1 MGFLGGRP
9 VLGDPK
15 CCKRHGMGRK
25 ATLGSLTRRLTVTK
39 EMCCGA
45 RKKQMCTRVL
55 QDGFG
60 FGLSWAPYLAS
71 GEGEGGGICGNLAP
85 ACEGILGR
93 MQWDGSWWAWSTFEL
108 LDLVCHLDLICRPC
122 VWTEWLTQAD
132 WTNERGIERTANGQE
147 PKDGERERGRRR
159 RLGRERERETP
170 LWRSS
175 RPSIGSARASS
186 EGRECVWR

>member
-1 MGFLGGRP
+1 
-9 VLGDPK
+9 
-15 CCKRHGMGRK
+15 MGRK

-71 GEGEGGGICGNLAP
+71 GEGEGGGIGAYLVP
-85 ACEGILGR
+85 ACEWILTR
-93 MQWDGSWWAWSTFEL
+93 MRGDGSWWARSTFEL

-132 WTNERGIERTANGQE
+132 WTNERGIERTDRERAGTE
-147 PKDGERERGRRR
+147 RWRKRAAAEGGGGAGEGERERPRCGARLAR
-159 RLGRERERETP
+159 RLG
-170 LWRSS
+170 
-175 RPSIGSARASS
+175 ARARVRK
-186 EGRECVWR
+186 GGQCVRR

>member
-1 MGFLGGRP
+1 
-9 VLGDPK
+9 
-15 CCKRHGMGRK
+15 
-25 ATLGSLTRRLTVTK
+25 
-39 EMCCGA
+39 
-45 RKKQMCTRVL
+45 MCTRVL

-147 PKDGERERGRRR
+147 PKDGERERRRRRR
-159 RLGRERERETP
+159 RLGRGRERPRCGARLARRLGARARVRKGGRE
-170 LWRSS
+170 
-175 RPSIGSARASS
+175 GSACGGSRRRAVR
-186 EGRECVWR
+186 ERREAGGRPCSWMAAAKFHIV